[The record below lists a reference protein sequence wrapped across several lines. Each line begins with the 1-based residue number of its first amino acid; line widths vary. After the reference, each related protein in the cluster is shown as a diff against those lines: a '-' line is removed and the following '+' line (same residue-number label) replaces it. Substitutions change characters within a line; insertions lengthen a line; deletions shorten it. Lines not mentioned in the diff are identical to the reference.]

1 MSSTPGA
8 QPEAPHRAFDGLDTA
23 RQRPRRGPVLI
34 RPGGRL
40 GLQHLD
46 LDVGAGGRFL
56 DDAPQSR
63 ELLVEVFLGVEP
75 AIDREPRRARHH
87 VEAGAGAGLPAD
99 HEHRTRRL
107 LALHRKARALL
118 EQVVGQSGQ
127 RRRDPDHVLEG
138 VHALVDVA
146 DVRLAAGRPHPQRD
160 GASCRVPDHAAGRL
174 GGQHR
179 DGLGIDQAGVA
190 QVSRAGG
197 AAGLLVAHEVED
209 DPPPVEQAQRT
220 RRRRPVEH
228 RDEAALH
235 VRGPAPDHLP
245 VAAHGLELRGA
256 LGGDDVEVPVVVDD
270 LRPVAHAAAHDRGIL
285 QVPGRRELDQLRR
298 EVEPVERLAEHGR
311 AAPQLAARRVLG
323 GHAHERLEQRHH
335 LLGAAV
341 EPGLHIGAAI
351 AQAVSVPN

>member
-1 MSSTPGA
+1 MMPVSRASSSSRSSSGLNRRSTENHAEPGTTLK
-8 QPEAPHRAFDGLDTA
+8 PAP
-23 RQRPRRGPVLI
+23 
-34 RPGGRL
+34 
-40 GLQHLD
+40 
-46 LDVGAGGRFL
+46 
-56 DDAPQSR
+56 APACPPTTSI
-63 ELLVEVFLGVEP
+63 EP
-75 AIDREPRRARHH
+75 AASSLSTGKLVRFSS
-87 VEAGAGAGLPAD
+87 
-99 HEHRTRRL
+99 RL
-107 LALHRKARALL
+107 
-118 EQVVGQSGQ
+118 VGQSGQ

-160 GASCRVPDHAAGRL
+160 GASCGVPDHAAGRL

-197 AAGLLVAHEVED
+197 AAGLLVAHEVKD

-235 VRGPAPDHLP
+235 VRGPTPDHLP

-270 LRPVAHAAAHDRGIL
+270 LRPVAHAPAHDRRIF